1 MVSGSQCWKSCDFF
15 QNVVHFWLAKNQSI
29 SKPISEVFHGI
40 FPNEISSAVTS
51 TKGSDNTDLERW
63 ASETRRDETVVGAA
77 CFESIFPGKP
87 VVFFGVSKKRPC
99 AWKWFVSRLFWRLG
113 TRVWKLMESY
123 KCFAASSIFI
133 YVWWS
138 SKSISSIWHLLPLVF
153 GQGPTVSSNHCLTKK
168 LFRTA

>member
-1 MVSGSQCWKSCDFF
+1 MLKILWFF
-15 QNVVHFWLAKNQSI
+15 QNVVHFWLVNQSI
-29 SKPISEVFHGI
+29 
-40 FPNEISSAVTS
+40 NQSANLTARFS
-51 TKGSDNTDLERW
+51 MGFSPTKSPRPSLPPRDLIIRTWSVELR
-63 ASETRRDETVVGAA
+63 RRDETRRWLGRLASKTFFQENP
-77 CFESIFPGKP
+77 CFFFMESP
-87 VVFFGVSKKRPC
+87 KKRPC
-99 AWKWFVSRLFWRLG
+99 AWKWFFSRLLWRLG
-113 TRVWKLMESY
+113 TRVWNLMESY